1 MNRNMRKDLQVTRMS
16 AFSIPSLLLTAAWFS
31 VGALVLALSNGLVQH
46 MLDTAAEE
54 GRISEKMDP
63 SARRA
68 QTETLNTLRRS
79 SIAFI
84 FLGPFGLLVYLQ
96 QYAFFFGTYGSKR
109 VRITLRFE
117 RPHSPIL
124 DGPDSSARDPE
135 QDDPP

>member
-1 MNRNMRKDLQVTRMS
+1 MA

-31 VGALVLALSNGLVQH
+31 VGALILALSNGLIQH

-54 GRISEKMDP
+54 GRISETMDP
-63 SARRA
+63 GARRA
-68 QTETLNTLRRS
+68 QTEALNTLRRS

-117 RPHSPIL
+117 KPYSPIL
-124 DGPDSSARDPE
+124 DGSNTEARDPH
-135 QDDPP
+135 DSDPP